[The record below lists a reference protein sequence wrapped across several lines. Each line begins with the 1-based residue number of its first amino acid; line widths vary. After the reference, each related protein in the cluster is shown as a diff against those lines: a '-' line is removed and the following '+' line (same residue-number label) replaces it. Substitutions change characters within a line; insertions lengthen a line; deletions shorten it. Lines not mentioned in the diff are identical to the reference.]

1 MSSDDKP
8 VLLGALEPKFWKR
21 FCDNVGRADLVDR
34 HTGDDIDFGWD
45 DEELR
50 DELRPIFAS
59 ATATEWHRRFIAWD
73 VPGGPVLQLPD
84 VMELEHF
91 TARGLMEGDV
101 GAWPNVTSAIRWHHT
116 DERAGT
122 NLTPPPEVGADAD
135 EVLRDWLGR

>member
-1 MSSDDKP
+1 M
-8 VLLGALEPKFWKR
+8 
-21 FCDNVGRADLVDR
+21 
-34 HTGDDIDFGWD
+34 
-45 DEELR
+45 
-50 DELRPIFAS
+50 
-59 ATATEWHRRFIAWD
+59 
-73 VPGGPVLQLPD
+73 LQLPD